1 MVTSA
6 QKRLDSITAAATG
19 VPPSAEEKR
28 ALGSFYTVGNPF
40 VYDGFRE
47 WMEHLPKRTTF
58 LEPFAGSGQIVKLLE
73 EAGYKRTWQ
82 LFDKDESLSGVIHQD
97 TIKNF
102 PKGYRVAVSNPPY
115 LSYHF
120 AVRKRLSVDKEDFK
134 GYASLYQT
142 SIEQALASTEWLGLI
157 IPDSFAT
164 SGLFTERLEHIIS
177 LPVSMFDDTD
187 MPTCLALWGPKESD
201 DFKVWRC
208 SQFLGTAKEL
218 LRPLCTTVCASRIA
232 FNRMDGQIGLRAI
245 DGTSH
250 PSIAFGSASL
260 CPDDKVKASGRLLS
274 RILVTG
280 IADPDPICEL
290 ANSLLNEW
298 RGLTADFALTAF
310 KGTRDDGVFRRR
322 LDFSNARA
330 LLSQAV
336 CSVEGHRHEES
347 PE

>member
-1 MVTSA
+1 MVADA
-6 QKRLDSITAAATG
+6 QNQIETAAA
-19 VPPSAEEKR
+19 VPAAPALSVEEKR
-28 ALGSFYTVGNPF
+28 TLGSFYTVGNPF

-47 WMEHLPKRTTF
+47 WMRSVPKRTTF

-73 EAGYKRTWQ
+73 EAGYRRKWQ
-82 LFDKDESLSGVIHQD
+82 LFDKDESLSGVVHQD

-120 AVRKRLSVDKEDFK
+120 AVRKGLSVAKEDFK

-142 SIEQALASTEWLGLI
+142 SIAQALANTEWLALI

-164 SGLFTERLEHIIS
+164 SGLFTERLEHVIS

-187 MPTCLALWGPKESD
+187 MPTCLALWGPKESE

-208 SQFLGTAKEL
+208 SQFLGTAKGL
-218 LRPLCTTVCASRIA
+218 LRPLRTTACASRIS
-232 FNRMDGQIGLRAI
+232 FNQIDGQIGLRAI
-245 DGTSH
+245 DGTSG
-250 PSIAFGSASL
+250 PGIAFGSASI
-260 CPDDKVKASGRLLS
+260 CPDDKVKVSGRLLS
-274 RILVTG
+274 RILITG
-280 IADPDPICEL
+280 IQDPDPVCAV
-290 ANSLLNEW
+290 ANSLLAEW
-298 RGLTADFALTAF
+298 REHTADFALTAF

-330 LLSQAV
+330 LLSQAI
-336 CSVEGHRHEES
+336 CSVEGHQHEEGPS
-347 PE
+347 